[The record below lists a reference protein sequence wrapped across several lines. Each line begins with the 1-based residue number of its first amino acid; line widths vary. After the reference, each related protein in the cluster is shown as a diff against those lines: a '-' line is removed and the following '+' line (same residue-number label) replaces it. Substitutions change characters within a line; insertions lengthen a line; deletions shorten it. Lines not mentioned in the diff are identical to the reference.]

1 MTGAYHP
8 HALRSRVDR
17 LLPSADYSIPYICHS
32 RAMRQ
37 PYLVLNAGSSCCK
50 SRPVVRRT
58 VCLFLRA
65 ASPRNKALVDGRLSL
80 RSAALA
86 IVGLS
91 LLGWA
96 TLLFCV
102 FRLFSNS

>member
-1 MTGAYHP
+1 VQITWRPARVGAW
-8 HALRSRVDR
+8 LSVFRRG
-17 LLPSADYSIPYICHS
+17 YSIPHICHS

-37 PYLVLNAGSSCCK
+37 PYLVINAGSRSFK
-50 SRPVVRRT
+50 SRPIVRKT
-58 VCLFLRA
+58 VCLFLRP

-96 TLLFCV
+96 TLLFFGV
-102 FRLFSNS
+102 RLLSNS